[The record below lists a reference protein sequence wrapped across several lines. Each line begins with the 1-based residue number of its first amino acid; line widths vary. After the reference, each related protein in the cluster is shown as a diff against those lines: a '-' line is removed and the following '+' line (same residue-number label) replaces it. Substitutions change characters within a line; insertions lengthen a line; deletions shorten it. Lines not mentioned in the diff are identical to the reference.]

1 MSGGGQDELTDG
13 LIPRSAQYIFDALCM
28 DLNASSVSDGAMM
41 STAVP
46 FETPPSPKASARGVG
61 KRGSQSTVAP
71 GNARKKPSTSQA
83 KAPISSQH
91 PGGSKSK
98 PKPKTKVLCTF
109 CEVYNEQ
116 VYDLLNLS
124 EETLPV
130 RWDAK
135 RKAFTVPS
143 LLTVECNTV
152 EEFMMVVREG
162 EMKSKLPVLRI

>member
-1 MSGGGQDELTDG
+1 
-13 LIPRSAQYIFDALCM
+13 LIPRSAQYIFEALSA
-28 DLNASSVSDGAMM
+28 DLNAGGVSDVAMM

-46 FETPPSPKASARGVG
+46 FETPPSPKRGV
-61 KRGSQSTVAP
+61 KAQNTPGSS
-71 GNARKKPSTSQA
+71 GRKKNLGNHAKSAPAAQSPPQPTPPPASNRKPGPSRRASVA
-83 KAPISSQH
+83 KKGLAAV
-91 PGGSKSK
+91 SKAT

-124 EETLPV
+124 EDTLPV

-135 RKAFTVPS
+135 HKTFSVPD
-143 LLTVECNTV
+143 LLSVECNTV

-162 EMKSKLPVLRI
+162 G

>member
-1 MSGGGQDELTDG
+1 
-13 LIPRSAQYIFDALCM
+13 
-28 DLNASSVSDGAMM
+28 
-41 STAVP
+41 
-46 FETPPSPKASARGVG
+46 
-61 KRGSQSTVAP
+61 
-71 GNARKKPSTSQA
+71 
-83 KAPISSQH
+83 
-91 PGGSKSK
+91 
-98 PKPKTKVLCTF
+98 VLCTF